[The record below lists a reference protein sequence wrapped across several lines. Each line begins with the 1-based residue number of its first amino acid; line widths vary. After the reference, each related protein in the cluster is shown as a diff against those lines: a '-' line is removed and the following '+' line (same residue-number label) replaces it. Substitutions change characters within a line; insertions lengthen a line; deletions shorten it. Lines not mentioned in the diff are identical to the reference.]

1 MWYTLLAIS
10 FEIRPRDGPF
20 QTIFPQQ
27 QEQILTMTA
36 TGSNGFAFIV
46 DRHPLPSP
54 YLVHMSRMSKTTK
67 KNLDFFK
74 PNVIY
79 LPRTMNFILKP
90 LLHND
95 ELFNLHRQVLKE
107 AMLEVMTSNNYEA
120 LNSNAILQ
128 TLGVESVAKQEIS
141 RVLDAVP
148 LTRHNEHKFNKIMS
162 NWRELRMNRLRNEHY
177 LPSTFIADVQRS
189 KIELTFIIKQLKM

>member
-1 MWYTLLAIS
+1 
-10 FEIRPRDGPF
+10 
-20 QTIFPQQ
+20 
-27 QEQILTMTA
+27 MTA
-36 TGSNGFAFIV
+36 SRCNDFAFIV

-74 PNVIY
+74 LNVMY

-95 ELFNLHRQVLKE
+95 ELFNLHHQVLKE

-120 LNSNAILQ
+120 LNSSAILQ

-162 NWRELRMNRLRNEHY
+162 KWRQLRMKRLRNEHH

-189 KIELTFIIKQLKM
+189 KIELKFIIKQLKM

>member
-1 MWYTLLAIS
+1 
-10 FEIRPRDGPF
+10 
-20 QTIFPQQ
+20 
-27 QEQILTMTA
+27 MTA
-36 TGSNGFAFIV
+36 PSSNGFAFII

-54 YLVHMSRMSKTTK
+54 YLVHLSRMSKTTK

-79 LPRTMNFILKP
+79 LPQTMNFILKP

-107 AMLEVMTSNNYEA
+107 TMLEVMTSNNDEA
-120 LNSNAILQ
+120 LSSSAILQ

-141 RVLDAVP
+141 RVLDRVP

-162 NWRELRMNRLRNEHY
+162 NWRKLRMKRLRNEHY
-177 LPSTFIADVQRS
+177 LQNTFIADVQRS
-189 KIELTFIIKQLKM
+189 KIELKFVIKQLKM